1 MNEVF
6 IHFLA
11 LLFIC
16 KPMCVA
22 QSYLENYELICIK
35 SMGLFKR
42 QKKNSNPNFIL
53 NNELLRLIC

>member
-1 MNEVF
+1 MNKVF

-42 QKKNSNPNFIL
+42 QKKNIQIQIL
-53 NNELLRLIC
+53 Y

>member
-1 MNEVF
+1 MNKVF

-16 KPMCVA
+16 KSMCVA

-42 QKKNSNPNFIL
+42 QKKNIKIQIL
-53 NNELLRLIC
+53 Y